1 MGKKVLVIGQGGRE
15 NALVW
20 KLAQSP
26 EIEKL
31 YAAPGNP
38 GMSCYAECIPI
49 AAQDEEKL
57 LEFALKESIDL
68 TVVGPEDPLMAGMV
82 DLFNKHGLLVF
93 GPTAAAA
100 RLEGSKVFSKNLMK
114 KYNIPTAAYEVFTD
128 YDSAC
133 TFARSFTDNGRRVVI
148 KVDGLAAGKG
158 VVVAENWEEAE
169 QAISAAMV
177 EKSFGEAGQAIII
190 EECLQGEEV
199 SVFSLSDG
207 QRTIFLVSAQDHKR
221 VFDNDEGPNT
231 GGMGAYINPPIYTA
245 ELQRR
250 VEETIITPT
259 IKAMDSEGCP
269 FRGVLYTGLMIT
281 DDGPRVLEYNARFGD
296 PETQVIMPVI
306 QGDILPLFEG
316 VARGN
321 IEGLNVTVEAGACV
335 CVVLASEGYP
345 GNYEKGKVITG
356 LDALDDNT
364 IVFHS
369 GTALQDG
376 QLVTAGGRVMAL
388 SLKAASM
395 SEALEQ
401 VYKEINKINFE
412 GMHFRKD
419 IGNRALKREEG

>member
-38 GMSCYAECIPI
+38 GMARYAECIPM
-49 AAQDEEKL
+49 AVQEEEKL
-57 LEFALKESIDL
+57 LEFAVKEGIDL

-82 DLFNKHGLLVF
+82 DLFNEHGLLVF

-128 YDSAC
+128 YNSAC
-133 TFARSFTDNGRRVVI
+133 AFARSFTDNGRKVVI

-158 VVVAENWEEAE
+158 VVVAENREDAE
-169 QAISAAMV
+169 QAISAAML
-177 EKSFGEAGQAIII
+177 EKTFGEAGQAIVI

-207 QRTIFLVSAQDHKR
+207 QRTMFLVSAQDHKR

-231 GGMGAYINPPIYTA
+231 GGMGAYINPPVYTA

-259 IKAMDSEGCP
+259 IKAMASEGCP

-281 DDGPRVLEYNARFGD
+281 DEGPQVLEYNARFGD

-321 IEGLNVTVEAGACV
+321 IEGQKVTVESGACV
-335 CVVLASEGYP
+335 CVVLASGGYP
-345 GNYEKGKVITG
+345 GNYEKGKVISG
-356 LDALDDNT
+356 LEALDDNT
-364 IVFHS
+364 MVFHS
-369 GTALQDG
+369 GTAMLDG

-388 SLKAASM
+388 SRKAPSM

-401 VYKEINKINFE
+401 VYKEINKISFKN
-412 GMHFRKD
+412 MHFRKD
-419 IGNRALKREEG
+419 IGKRALNREEG

>member
-20 KLAQSP
+20 KLAQSA
-26 EIEKL
+26 EIEQL

-38 GMSCYAECIPI
+38 GMARYAGCVPI
-49 AAQDEEKL
+49 AVQDKEKL
-57 LEFALKESIDL
+57 LEFALEENIDL

-82 DLFNKHGLLVF
+82 DLFNDNGLLAF

-133 TFARSFTDNGRRVVI
+133 AFARSFTDNGRKVVI

-158 VVVAENWEEAE
+158 VVIAETREEAE
-169 QAISAAMV
+169 QAISSAMV
-177 EKSFGEAGQAIII
+177 EKSFGEAGQAIVI

-245 ELQRR
+245 ELQRQ

-259 IKAMDSEGCP
+259 IKAMASEGCP

-281 DDGPRVLEYNARFGD
+281 EDGPRVLEYNARFGD
-296 PETQVIMPVI
+296 PETQVIMPV
-306 QGDILPLFEG
+306 
-316 VARGN
+316 
-321 IEGLNVTVEAGACV
+321 
-335 CVVLASEGYP
+335 
-345 GNYEKGKVITG
+345 
-356 LDALDDNT
+356 
-364 IVFHS
+364 
-369 GTALQDG
+369 
-376 QLVTAGGRVMAL
+376 
-388 SLKAASM
+388 
-395 SEALEQ
+395 
-401 VYKEINKINFE
+401 
-412 GMHFRKD
+412 
-419 IGNRALKREEG
+419 

>member
-26 EIEKL
+26 EIEQL

-38 GMSCYAECIPI
+38 GMARYAGCVPI
-49 AAQDEEKL
+49 AVQDKEKL
-57 LEFALKESIDL
+57 LEFALEENIDL

-82 DLFNKHGLLVF
+82 DLFNDNGLLAF

-133 TFARSFTDNGRRVVI
+133 AFARSFTDNGRKVVI

-158 VVVAENWEEAE
+158 VVIAETREEAE
-169 QAISAAMV
+169 QAISSAMV
-177 EKSFGEAGQAIII
+177 EKSFGEAGQAIVI

-245 ELQRR
+245 ELQRQ

-259 IKAMDSEGCP
+259 IKAMASEGCP

-281 DDGPRVLEYNARFGD
+281 EDGPRVLEYNARFGD

-335 CVVLASEGYP
+335 CVVLASGGYP
-345 GNYEKGKVITG
+345 GNYKKGKVITG
-356 LDALDDNT
+356 LDTLDDNT

-369 GTALQDG
+369 GTAVQDG

-401 VYKEINKINFE
+401 VYKEINKISFE

>member
-26 EIEKL
+26 EIEQL

-38 GMSCYAECIPI
+38 GMARYAGCVPI
-49 AAQDEEKL
+49 AVQDKEKL
-57 LEFALKESIDL
+57 LEFALEENIDL

-82 DLFNKHGLLVF
+82 DLFNDNGVLAF

-133 TFARSFTDNGRRVVI
+133 AFARSFTDNGRKVVI

-158 VVVAENWEEAE
+158 VVIAETREEAE
-169 QAISAAMV
+169 QAISSAMV
-177 EKSFGEAGQAIII
+177 EKSFGEAGQAIVI

-245 ELQRR
+245 ELQRQ

-259 IKAMDSEGCP
+259 IKAMASEGCP

-281 DDGPRVLEYNARFGD
+281 EDGPRVLEYNARFGD

-335 CVVLASEGYP
+335 CVVLASGGYP
-345 GNYEKGKVITG
+345 GNYKKGKVITG
-356 LDALDDNT
+356 LDTLDDNT

-369 GTALQDG
+369 GTAVQDG

-401 VYKEINKINFE
+401 VYKEINKISFE

>member
-31 YAAPGNP
+31 YATPGNP
-38 GMSCYAECIPI
+38 GMARYAECISI
-49 AAQDEEKL
+49 AVQDREKL
-57 LEFALKESIDL
+57 LAFALKENIDL
-68 TVVGPEDPLMAGMV
+68 TVVGPEDPLMAGIV
-82 DLFNKHGLLVF
+82 DLFNQHGLMVF

-114 KYNIPTAAYEVFTD
+114 KYNIPTAPFEVFTD

-133 TFARSFTDNGRRVVI
+133 AFARSFTDNGRRVVI

-169 QAISAAMV
+169 QAISAAML
-177 EKSFGEAGQAIII
+177 EKSFGEAGQAIVI

-207 QRTIFLVSAQDHKR
+207 QRAIFLVSAQDHKR
-221 VFDNDEGPNT
+221 VFDNDDGPNT

-245 ELQRR
+245 DLQRR

-259 IKAMDSEGCP
+259 IKAMASEGCP
-269 FRGVLYTGLMIT
+269 FQGVLYTGLMIT
-281 DDGPRVLEYNARFGD
+281 EDGPRVLEYNARFGD

-321 IEGLNVTVEAGACV
+321 IEGLNVIVEPGACV
-335 CVVLASEGYP
+335 CVVLASGGYP
-345 GNYEKGKVITG
+345 GSYEKGKVITG

-369 GTALQDG
+369 GTALQNG

-401 VYKEINKINFE
+401 VYKEINKISFE

>member
-57 LEFALKESIDL
+57 LEFAVKEGIDL

-82 DLFNKHGLLVF
+82 DLFNEHGLLVF

-128 YDSAC
+128 YNSAC
-133 TFARSFTDNGRRVVI
+133 AFARSFTDNGRKVVI

-158 VVVAENWEEAE
+158 VVVAENREDAE
-169 QAISAAMV
+169 QAISAAML
-177 EKSFGEAGQAIII
+177 EKTFGEAGQAIVI

-207 QRTIFLVSAQDHKR
+207 QRTMFLVSAQDHKR

-231 GGMGAYINPPIYTA
+231 GGMGAYINPPVYTA

-259 IKAMDSEGCP
+259 IKAMASEGCP

-281 DDGPRVLEYNARFGD
+281 DEGPQVLEYNARFGD

-321 IEGLNVTVEAGACV
+321 IEGQKVTVESGACV
-335 CVVLASEGYP
+335 CVVLASGGYP
-345 GNYEKGKVITG
+345 GNYEKGKVISG
-356 LDALDDNT
+356 LEALDDNT
-364 IVFHS
+364 MVFHS
-369 GTALQDG
+369 GTAMLDG

-388 SLKAASM
+388 SRKAPSM

-401 VYKEINKINFE
+401 VYKEINKISFKN
-412 GMHFRKD
+412 MHFRKD
-419 IGNRALKREEG
+419 IGKRALNREEG